1 MFAQDSSRKLG
12 ISNGSHF
19 ITHLR
24 KCQPLKNVLI
34 INNCNLALRFQINFC
49 KFDSIGGLKL
59 TDCVSHQ
66 LCQLAII
73 TENLGVNIFS
83 SSQPLY
89 MLPIPNCG
97 EIIQPI
103 KTYFWLSTT
112 KWKHILWMK
121 WWLILKISYL
131 WGLFLAS
138 IKCKMNISAAIFFIF
153 FKILIFPVF
162 RGVGKSAE
170 NDPWLRIPVC
180 HTLYLKNC
188 RSYHQDIW
196 YPGVK

>member
-112 KWKHILWMK
+112 NWKHILWMK

-153 FKILIFPVF
+153 SKFWFF
-162 RGVGKSAE
+162 RFLEVWVKVQKMTHDYEFQS
-170 NDPWLRIPVC
+170 V
-180 HTLYLKNC
+180 TLYISRTVDHIIKIFDT
-188 RSYHQDIW
+188 Q
-196 YPGVK
+196 V

>member
-153 FKILIFPVF
+153 SKFWFF
-162 RGVGKSAE
+162 RFLEVWVKVQKMTHDYEFQS
-170 NDPWLRIPVC
+170 V
-180 HTLYLKNC
+180 TLYISRTVDHIIKIFDT
-188 RSYHQDIW
+188 Q
-196 YPGVK
+196 V

>member
-12 ISNGSHF
+12 ISDGSHF

-73 TENLGVNIFS
+73 TENLVVNIFS

-103 KTYFWLSTT
+103 KTYIFGCQPPSENTFYEWSGGWYWKFHIYGVYFWQASSV
-112 KWKHILWMK
+112 KWI
-121 WWLILKISYL
+121 YL
-131 WGLFLAS
+131 QQ
-138 IKCKMNISAAIFFIF
+138 FFSF
-153 FKILIFPVF
+153 FQNSDFSGF
-162 RGVGKSAE
+162 
-170 NDPWLRIPVC
+170 
-180 HTLYLKNC
+180 
-188 RSYHQDIW
+188 
-196 YPGVK
+196 